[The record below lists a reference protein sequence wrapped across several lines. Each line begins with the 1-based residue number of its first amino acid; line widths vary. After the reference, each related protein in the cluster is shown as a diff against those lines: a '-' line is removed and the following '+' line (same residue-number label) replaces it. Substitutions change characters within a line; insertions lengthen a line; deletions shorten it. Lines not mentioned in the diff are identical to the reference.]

1 MNWTNKTITI
11 TLLIIGIAI
20 WIMVAIAGTRVIVYR
35 GPYLLYSARSPSLK
49 EECDEIRPG
58 MNVQQVLVVTSKHTE
73 PFDEGFSG
81 QDLYF
86 SRRDA
91 TCYLELDPITLQVK
105 RVYVREDIP
114 IR

>member
-1 MNWTNKTITI
+1 MKKPNKPLTAS
-11 TLLIIGIAI
+11 LLIIGIAI
-20 WIMVAIAGTRVIVYR
+20 WIMLAIVGTNVIVYR
-35 GPYLLYSARSPSLK
+35 LPYLFYSARSPSLK

-58 MNVQQVLVVTSKHTE
+58 MSLQQVLKVTSRHTE

-81 QDLYF
+81 QEIYF

-91 TCYLELDPITLQVK
+91 TCHVELDPTTSQVK
-105 RVYVREDIP
+105 RAYVREDIP